1 MYFIVIIESKNYF
14 VKILLSK
21 NSNFLSNW
29 DAIKKELFPNW
40 IKPAYLLGLS
50 VILFIYKLKDFLA

>member
-40 IKPAYLLGLS
+40 IKPACLLGLS